1 MKLRGLQIR
10 GLDVVGEQRLDLDAG
25 FTVVETHSL
34 DRARVLASLLSAL
47 LCPERD
53 LPRLGFWTVAPRA
66 RAALALALAQG
77 TYVLVAR
84 SAERRLSLARHDAAR
99 GGYQEVSSDPLEI
112 AALLREAGVPQAR
125 ELLLHTWGVQRAA
138 RSERDEADDDTL
150 RTDRLET
157 RVRLEAE
164 LSDLRAVAARRVEL
178 ARRADRL
185 HRARERLTACA
196 SALEA
201 ARGEL
206 QERSALAPL
215 LEGIDERI
223 ARFER
228 AQQGRERDHQA
239 IERLRRDL
247 LEQRSQ
253 LRASRLRRRIP
264 GLLGA
269 LLALSGGGAA
279 LLLGQPLAL
288 GLCALG
294 LGLAGWVEVGAWLT
308 RRELGR
314 VEGTLSGLR
323 LRERSAEGRFE
334 AETAELRDLMGALD
348 LPGLDEL
355 RAAVEAQRELAK
367 RLPALEDDLARAR
380 ADFPDT
386 AAVELE
392 ALEGELREPDPTARC
407 AALESELA
415 GLAPAPAPGELETSP
430 AADPDP
436 DELVAAAGRSL
447 GIPDEE
453 VRTRL
458 LASLPPYLRALSG
471 GRYTRARHGLVEG
484 WVLRQPEGQS
494 ALHSELEPAPR
505 RRVLLAFQL
514 ALLESIGAHRRVP
527 LIVGPDHFALEPA
540 ETRTVARALRR
551 LASLI
556 QVIRIGPPDPD
567 FAEQAERVI
576 RLE

>member
-1 MKLRGLQIR
+1 
-10 GLDVVGEQRLDLDAG
+10 
-25 FTVVETHSL
+25 
-34 DRARVLASLLSAL
+34 
-47 LCPERD
+47 
-53 LPRLGFWTVAPRA
+53 
-66 RAALALALAQG
+66 
-77 TYVLVAR
+77 
-84 SAERRLSLARHDAAR
+84 
-99 GGYQEVSSDPLEI
+99 
-112 AALLREAGVPQAR
+112 
-125 ELLLHTWGVQRAA
+125 
-138 RSERDEADDDTL
+138 
-150 RTDRLET
+150 
-157 RVRLEAE
+157 
-164 LSDLRAVAARRVEL
+164 
-178 ARRADRL
+178 
-185 HRARERLTACA
+185 
-196 SALEA
+196 
-201 ARGEL
+201 
-206 QERSALAPL
+206 
-215 LEGIDERI
+215 
-223 ARFER
+223 
-228 AQQGRERDHQA
+228 
-239 IERLRRDL
+239 
-247 LEQRSQ
+247 
-253 LRASRLRRRIP
+253 
-264 GLLGA
+264 
-269 LLALSGGGAA
+269 
-279 LLLGQPLAL
+279 
-288 GLCALG
+288 
-294 LGLAGWVEVGAWLT
+294 
-308 RRELGR
+308 
-314 VEGTLSGLR
+314 
-323 LRERSAEGRFE
+323 
-334 AETAELRDLMGALD
+334 MGALD